1 MLVLINSVS
10 RFTTF
15 ALPPDF
21 FESVITNISTI
32 SQIVCKKTK
41 TLWYRP
47 YTISVSFVSTWKKNP
62 KLTTNTAH
70 PTPNAFSVELIL
82 ILNTKY
88 DYDRKA
94 AVVITVL
101 NGNLWNLFEITKTLN
116 PLIYTHLSKTHVVT
130 LSGLIVWR
138 LRDVRC
144 IVFHVVLRNVASFPR
159 ISFEFR
165 IEFNIIRFIYV

>member
-1 MLVLINSVS
+1 MTIV
-10 RFTTF
+10 
-15 ALPPDF
+15 LPPDF

-47 YTISVSFVSTWKKNP
+47 YIIISVSFVSTWKKNP

-82 ILNTKY
+82 NTKY

-94 AVVITVL
+94 ASSLITVL

-116 PLIYTHLSKTHVVT
+116 PLIYTHLSKTQVVT

-138 LRDVRC
+138 LRDVRR
-144 IVFHVVLRNVASFPR
+144 IVFHVVLWNVASFPR

-165 IEFNIIRFIYV
+165 IEFNIIGFIYVYTYLVNWS